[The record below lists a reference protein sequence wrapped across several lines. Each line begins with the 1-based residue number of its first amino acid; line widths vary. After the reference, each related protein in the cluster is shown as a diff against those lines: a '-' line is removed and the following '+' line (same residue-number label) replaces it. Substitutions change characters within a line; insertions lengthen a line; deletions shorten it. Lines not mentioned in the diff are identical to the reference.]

1 MRPPRQP
8 ESTDILALPQILRQG
23 NFYSKPYTRLA
34 SHMRSSWSFLQKDDA
49 INLINT
55 VPDIISDAYITS
67 IGFNITAGSLCSGD
81 APMVLL

>member
-1 MRPPRQP
+1 
-8 ESTDILALPQILRQG
+8 
-23 NFYSKPYTRLA
+23 
-34 SHMRSSWSFLQKDDA
+34 MRSSWSFLQKDDA